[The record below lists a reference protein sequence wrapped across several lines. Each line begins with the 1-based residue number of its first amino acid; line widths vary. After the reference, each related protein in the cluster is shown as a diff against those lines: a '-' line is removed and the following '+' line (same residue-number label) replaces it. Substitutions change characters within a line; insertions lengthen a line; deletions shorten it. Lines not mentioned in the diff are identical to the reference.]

1 MPLSRADIPNIR
13 KLSDELLRL
22 LEDLPRALR
31 ALEEAKFK
39 GQFDPQ
45 ALSPRGFVVGT
56 PRDALESVRCKLL
69 KALAPSKDEGSYRY
83 AGGDSDI
90 TDSDLDLKQKVT
102 LKALFWL
109 CADTGKWHDASDS
122 R

>member
-1 MPLSRADIPNIR
+1 
-13 KLSDELLRL
+13 
-22 LEDLPRALR
+22 
-31 ALEEAKFK
+31 
-39 GQFDPQ
+39 
-45 ALSPRGFVVGT
+45 
-56 PRDALESVRCKLL
+56 
-69 KALAPSKDEGSYRY
+69 PSKDEGSYRY

-122 R
+122 RREETILQLLEWRRTLDPMSLIQDAIISAPPSSESVNAGEQTRLVSTTQAVDDRQHA